1 MKSLLTRNTLIW
13 SAVLTVLFEAFTVLC
28 RFGLNLESTRDTAS
42 TVGLI
47 TAGIR
52 IHHSYLGLVLV
63 GIALWGLKAKPD
75 IAKWALAIGV
85 ALVCSD
91 AIHHFVVLWLT
102 TGTPGFDLL
111 YPHSG

>member
-1 MKSLLTRNTLIW
+1 MKSLFTRNTLIW
-13 SAVLTVLFEAFTVLC
+13 SIVLTAVFEVITVFC

-42 TVGLI
+42 TIGII

-52 IHHSYLGLVLV
+52 IHHGYLGLLIAA
-63 GIALWGLKAKPD
+63 IALWGLKAKPE

-91 AIHHFVVLWLT
+91 AIHHFIVLWLT
-102 TGTPGFDLL
+102 TGTPAFDLF